1 MDATRCLEGPRARAG
16 EWLVRSIGNDTIV
29 YDRATHRA
37 HCLNDVAR
45 FVLDRCDGKTAPTEI
60 ARALQG
66 QFAVG
71 PTDATALVEAALER
85 LGQAKLIEDLANTG
99 SADPGASR
107 SRRATLHTLGVACLA
122 PLVLSLTA
130 PTPAEA
136 QTCRDRPCTS
146 SRLCCPEAPC
156 CRSQGPPGS
165 PPTCRPGAGQ
175 CLP

>member
-1 MDATRCLEGPRARAG
+1 L
-16 EWLVRSIGNDTIV
+16 LVRSIGDETIV

-37 HCLNDVAR
+37 HCLNHVAR
-45 FVLDRCDGKTAPTEI
+45 FVLDRSDGRTPPTQI

-85 LGQAKLIEDLANTG
+85 LGQANLIDDLAD
-99 SADPGASR
+99 AASR
-107 SRRATLHTLGVACLA
+107 SRRATLHALGVACLA

-136 QTCRDRPCTS
+136 ATCVSRDRPCTS
-146 SRLCCPEAPC
+146 SRQCCPDAPC
-156 CRSQGPPGS
+156 CRPLGQNPPS
-165 PPTCRPGAGQ
+165 CRPGAGQ